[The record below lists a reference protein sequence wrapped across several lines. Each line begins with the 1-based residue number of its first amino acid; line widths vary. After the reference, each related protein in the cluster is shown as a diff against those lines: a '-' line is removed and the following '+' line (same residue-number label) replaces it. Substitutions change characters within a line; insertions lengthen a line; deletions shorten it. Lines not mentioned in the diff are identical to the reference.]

1 MGKRKENAFALDC
14 EKACNNALNKS
25 ASDIYG
31 CGSDSSHFL
40 LTSQFNSDTGLFF
53 PLFHRKL
60 LKDSQLK
67 RALLVSNMLSQHPL

>member
-25 ASDIYG
+25 ARDIYG

-53 PLFHRKL
+53 PSV
-60 LKDSQLK
+60 SQK
-67 RALLVSNMLSQHPL
+67 ALERLTTQKSLISQ